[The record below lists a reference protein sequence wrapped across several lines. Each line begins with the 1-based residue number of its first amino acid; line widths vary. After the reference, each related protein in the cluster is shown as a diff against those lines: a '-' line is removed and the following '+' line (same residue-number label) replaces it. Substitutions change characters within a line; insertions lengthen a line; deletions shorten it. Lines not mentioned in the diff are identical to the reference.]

1 MRGQAED
8 ESVAVGVAVASSGA
22 GRLASPGASI
32 PPNSPR
38 KLLPSSYEDKSPR
51 YVSVGRLDEL
61 RERLS
66 ERDLALVHDVAR
78 LRLATS
84 TQLERLHFA
93 DVSAVVRR
101 RVLGRLVQWRV
112 LCTLERRVG
121 GVRAGSAGLVF
132 ALDVAGQRLVSDERA
147 RRPRLPG
154 VRHVRHVLAVAEL
167 YVNLME
173 AAHGGE
179 LRLEAFRAEPASW
192 WPDGR
197 GGVLKPDAY
206 LAVSNSAN
214 VDHWWVEVDLA
225 TEHLPTLK
233 RKLAVYLEFWRNGQ
247 LGPEGVMPRVLVTVP
262 DAERYSGVVR
272 LIRQL
277 PSGAENLIIV
287 ALAKDATEMIVRCL
301 NQSD

>member
-1 MRGQAED
+1 MRGQAND
-8 ESVAVGVAVASSGA
+8 EGVAVGVAVASSA
-22 GRLASPGASI
+22 QARLASSEAYSR
-32 PPNSPR
+32 PNSPG
-38 KLLPSSYEDKSPR
+38 KLLPSSYEGKS
-51 YVSVGRLDEL
+51 YVSATRLDVL

-66 ERDLALVHDVAR
+66 ERDMAVIRDVAR

-112 LCTLERRVG
+112 LTTLERRVG

-132 ALDVAGQRLVSDERA
+132 ALDLAGQRLAQADDRA
-147 RRPRLPG
+147 RRPRQPG

-167 YVNLME
+167 YVSLVE
-173 AAHGGE
+173 WARGE
-179 LRLEAFRAEPASW
+179 DWRLETFQAEPASW
-192 WPDGR
+192 WPDER

-206 LAVSNSAN
+206 LV
-214 VDHWWVEVDLA
+214 VTGPEHTDHYWAEVDLA

-233 RKLAVYLEFWRNGQ
+233 RKLAVYLEFWRGGQ

-272 LIRQL
+272 LIHQL

-287 ALAKDATEMIVRCL
+287 ALAKDAAEVIVRCL

>member
-206 LAVSNSAN
+206 LAVS
-214 VDHWWVEVDLA
+214 
-225 TEHLPTLK
+225 K

-247 LGPEGVMPRVLVTVP
+247 LGPGGVMPRVLVTVP